1 MKIAR
6 NLAALALTIAFANTA
21 IAGDHRYQH
30 DDKKHVNLL
39 WLINGTKNS
48 YTCEIPPTDLGTT
61 EATCHDHDIIN
72 LKTGRI
78 IGTATDATADVMP
91 TSEGLVGTGTTF
103 FHLPQG
109 SLVVRGTG
117 TIQPVLHGNPQLDGH
132 PVTHIA
138 GIFPE
143 PHDNNVL
150 NGTGVFEGT
159 EGTFVLLGALDL
171 TNAAQGQGSYHCL
184 YDMDLKMDR
193 KLAKHWKVG
202 KPKNPRLH

>member
-1 MKIAR
+1 MRISH
-6 NLAALALTIAFANTA
+6 NLAVLAFTIAFANTA
-21 IAGDHRYQH
+21 IAEDHQYRH

-72 LKTGRI
+72 LKTGQI
-78 IGTATDATADVMP
+78 IGTATDATADVVP
-91 TSEGLVGTGTTF
+91 ANGGLVGTGTTF

-109 SLVVRGTG
+109 TLVVRGTG

-143 PHDNNVL
+143 PNANNVL
-150 NGTGVFEGT
+150 SGTGVFEGT

-171 TNAAQGQGSYHCL
+171 TNAAQGLASYHCL

-193 KLAKHWKVG
+193 NLAKRWKVG
-202 KPKNPRLH
+202 APKNPRLN